1 MIRCIRDPE
10 YLYNLS
16 QLRVVSPREIHVSD
30 EAKIITVRFTP
41 TMPNCSLSSI
51 IGLSIRIK
59 LMCDFMVDSDW
70 KLVTLV
76 TPGSH
81 LTETELNKQLNDKE
95 RIAAAMDNPSVMDLV
110 NSCVQY

>member
-1 MIRCIRDPE
+1 
-10 YLYNLS
+10 
-16 QLRVVSPREIHVSD
+16 
-30 EAKIITVRFTP
+30 
-41 TMPNCSLSSI
+41 
-51 IGLSIRIK
+51 
-59 LMCDFMVDSDW
+59 MCDFMVDSDW

-81 LTETELNKQLNDKE
+81 LTEKELNKQLNDKE